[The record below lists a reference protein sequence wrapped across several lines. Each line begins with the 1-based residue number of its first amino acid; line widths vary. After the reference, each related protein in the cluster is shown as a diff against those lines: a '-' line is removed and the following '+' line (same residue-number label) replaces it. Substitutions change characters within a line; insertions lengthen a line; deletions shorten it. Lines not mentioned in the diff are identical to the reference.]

1 MSTQRPAFDDSSLEW
16 KTATTKSGAPYQVGK
31 PKTGNAGAEA
41 EAKAGVRPRNL
52 SDSRVF
58 DVAVDWP
65 ASDTDTK
72 CTADFQSK
80 TNISEYELESASFPL
95 YDYKLMINVIS
106 DPYYDVHYT
115 YYFTDSVEGSDSYE
129 LDTEIDGWHVLRYYS
144 DNATII
150 RVEGW

>member
-1 MSTQRPAFDDSSLEW
+1 MSTQPSAFDDNSLEW
-16 KTATTKSGAPYQVGK
+16 RIATTKSGVSYQVGR
-31 PKTGNAGAEA
+31 PKTGKAGAEP
-41 EAKAGVRPRNL
+41 KAGVPTRNL

-58 DVAVDWP
+58 EVAVDWP
-65 ASDTDTK
+65 ASDTDPK

-80 TNISEYELESASFPL
+80 TNISEYELERASFPL

-106 DPYYDVHYT
+106 DPDWDAHYI